1 MSTIQKDIHLQV
13 SWFTLR
19 AWTSDTYHSY
29 KMYITFEEMCKHS
42 FRKGCLNMLSDAGI
56 WREKEKKKPLNRV
69 EIYTHPRV
77 ARLHTQC
84 GH

>member
-1 MSTIQKDIHLQV
+1 MSNDLSSIQNV
-13 SWFTLR
+13 
-19 AWTSDTYHSY
+19 YY
-29 KMYITFEEMCKHS
+29 FEEMCKES
-42 FRKGCLNMLSDAGI
+42 FNKGCRNMLSDAGI
-56 WREKEKKKPLNRV
+56 WKNIQL

>member
-1 MSTIQKDIHLQV
+1 MNTIRKK
-13 SWFTLR
+13 
-19 AWTSDTYHSY
+19 HSLASELIY
-29 KMYITFEEMCKHS
+29 FERVNEQYLSFIQNVYYFEEMCKQS
-42 FRKGCLNMLSDAGI
+42 FNKGCLNMLSDAGI
-56 WREKEKKKPLNRV
+56 WKNIQL

>member
-1 MSTIQKDIHLQV
+1 
-13 SWFTLR
+13 
-19 AWTSDTYHSY
+19 
-29 KMYITFEEMCKHS
+29 
-42 FRKGCLNMLSDAGI
+42 MLSDAGI
-56 WREKEKKKPLNRV
+56 WKNIQL